1 MSYKLE
7 NQFYA
12 DDIDFSKWNYPEVYV
27 QVWNSIIGRPGQ
39 MGSIAVQANENKEL
53 NHLWL
58 QIKSYDVYGGDDVK
72 KIRAKAKAVAR
83 RFNKNLKKNWD
94 SVLLKA
100 FEYTLDWELSK
111 DNPKQPDQNKV
122 KMLRNNIKLLTT

>member
-12 DDIDFSKWNYPEVYV
+12 DDIDFSKWNYPRVYV
-27 QVWNSIIGRPGQ
+27 QAWNMISGGRGQ
-39 MGSIAVQANENKEL
+39 LGSFAVQADENKEL

-58 QIKSYDVYGGDDVK
+58 QIKDFPVFGGDNQ
-72 KIRAKAKAVAR
+72 KIIKAKAQRVAN

-100 FEYTLDWELSK
+100 FKYVLDYELN
-111 DNPKQPDQNKV
+111 DNLGKPDKNKIELL
-122 KMLRNNIKLLTT
+122 KKNIKLLEK